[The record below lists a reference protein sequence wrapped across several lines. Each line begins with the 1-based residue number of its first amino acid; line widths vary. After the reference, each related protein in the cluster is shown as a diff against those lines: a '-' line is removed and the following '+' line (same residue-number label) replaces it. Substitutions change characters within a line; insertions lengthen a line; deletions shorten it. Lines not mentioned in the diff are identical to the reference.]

1 MGLEPLVFWHLPCIF
16 MSSVGILDQ
25 PGYWP
30 PGYILASRVFLVLLM
45 SFLGFKA
52 VFWPFRFVEDE

>member
-1 MGLEPLVFWHLPCIF
+1 MGTLSCWHLPCIF
-16 MSSVGILDQ
+16 MSSIGILDQ

-30 PGYILASRVFLVLLM
+30 PEYILASRVFLVLLA

-52 VFWPFRFVEDE
+52 LFWPFRFVENE

>member
-1 MGLEPLVFWHLPCIF
+1 
-16 MSSVGILDQ
+16 MSSIGILDQ

-30 PGYILASRVFLVLLM
+30 PEYILASRVFLVLLA

-52 VFWPFRFVEDE
+52 LFWPFRFVENE

>member
-1 MGLEPLVFWHLPCIF
+1 MTCWHLLSIL

-30 PGYILASRVFLVLLM
+30 QGYILASRVFLVLLTA
-45 SFLGFKA
+45 FLGFKA
-52 VFWPFRFVEDE
+52 IFWPFGFVEDE